1 MTQGTDEDHSYDPAY
16 FAPIADAEERHFW
29 FRARNRILGTLMTQ
43 AARELPPGARVLE
56 VGCGTGNVT
65 RTMIDVFGAAAV
77 TAMEPFEEGY
87 AIAARR
93 LPCKVVKGDLESP
106 PVSGPFSFVGMFDV
120 LEHLPNEGAA
130 LASVKKLLA
139 PGGRFLVTVPAHES
153 LWSYFDEEAGH
164 FRRYETATLT
174 RALTR
179 AGFEVEYA
187 SEFFALLFP
196 AMWAS
201 RRLAALR
208 PGGGKPAK
216 EQVLG
221 ELRVLPVVNGIME
234 WMLSREAGPIA
245 RRRRIP
251 LGTSIVAL
259 ARAPQG

>member
-1 MTQGTDEDHSYDPAY
+1 MTQGTDEEHSYDPGY
-16 FAPIADAEERHFW
+16 FAPIAGAEQRHFW
-29 FRARNRILGTLMTQ
+29 FRARNRILGALMKQ
-43 AARELPPGARVLE
+43 AAREVPAGSRVLE

-65 RTMIDVFGAAAV
+65 RTMIEVFGAGAV

-93 LPCKVVKGDLESP
+93 LPCKVVKGDLENP
-106 PVSGPFSFVGMFDV
+106 PVTGPFSFVGMFDV

-130 LASVKKLLA
+130 LASVKKLLT
-139 PGGRFLVTVPAHES
+139 PGGLFLLTVPAHES
-153 LWSYFDEEAGH
+153 LWSYFDEQAGH
-164 FRRYETATLT
+164 FRRYETTTLT

-179 AGFEVEYA
+179 AGFQVEYA

-196 AMWAS
+196 ALWAS

-208 PGGGKPAK
+208 SGRGKPAK

-221 ELRVLPVVNGIME
+221 ELRVVPVVNGIME
-234 WMLSREAGPIA
+234 WILSREVAPIE
-245 RRRRIP
+245 RRRHIP

-259 ARAPQG
+259 ARAPRG